1 MGGANDLGRLCHT
14 LKGPQHLALPAR
26 VRPQQAPRPPGAV
39 PIEREEL
46 VAFQRSLRPGP
57 WRCLVLR
64 DGDRTSWYSPD
75 FGLVLHEEAGRVRT
89 DLAFA
94 QVVR

>member
-1 MGGANDLGRLCHT
+1 MLERAG
-14 LKGPQHLALPAR
+14 K
-26 VRPQQAPRPPGAV
+26 RPPAAV
-39 PIEREEL
+39 PIERDEL
-46 VAFQRSLRPGP
+46 VAFQRSLRAGP

-64 DGDRTSWYSPD
+64 DGERTTWYSPD
-75 FGLVLHEEAGRVRT
+75 FGLVLHEETGRVRS